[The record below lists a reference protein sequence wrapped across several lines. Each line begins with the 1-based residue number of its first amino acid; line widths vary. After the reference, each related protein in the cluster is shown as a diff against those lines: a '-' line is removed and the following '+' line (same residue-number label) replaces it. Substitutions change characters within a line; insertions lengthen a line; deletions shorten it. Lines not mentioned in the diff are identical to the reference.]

1 MFQEIERYKVDFNIF
16 MGFDGF
22 IDEILRPVK
31 YKSRDATVMFKT
43 MKEFSSYLKGKS
55 GKSCSI
61 EMELEQ
67 KKIGGNVPI
76 VANALGNLGCNVTCV
91 GAFGFPEINSV
102 FEQMSDNCQMNSV
115 AEPGHCS
122 ALEFE
127 DGKLMLSVNEGIDT
141 LDYKKM
147 ISIFTEDKLI
157 KAIDKSD
164 AIAFLNWGE
173 LYHSNNIWSNIL
185 ENIIPKCEL
194 TRKKIMLV
202 DFSDFSG
209 KSKADVEEMLEI
221 LKRYA
226 EYFEITVSVNKN
238 EMDLLIDKLQKGEKN
253 MDLNTKVM
261 TLAKKIECK
270 NFVVHLLEF
279 SCYVKDNVVYTVKK
293 DVIKNPKIIT
303 GGGDNFNAG
312 LLLGLLMGMDIE
324 KAIYIGSALSCLY
337 VQEGKSI
344 KFNELIN
351 YER

>member
-1 MFQEIERYKVDFNIF
+1 MFREIEEYKIDFNIF

-22 IDEILRPVK
+22 IDEIMKPVK
-31 YKSRDATVMFKT
+31 EKNCDATIMFRT
-43 MKEFSSYLKGKS
+43 MKEFSDYLEEKS

-102 FEQMSDNCQMNSV
+102 FKKMSDNCQMNSV
-115 AEPGHCS
+115 AESGCCS

-127 DGKLMLSVNEGIDT
+127 DGKLMLSVNKGIDT
-141 LDYKKM
+141 LDYKKLT
-147 ISIFTEDKLI
+147 SIFSEEELVN
-157 KAIDKSD
+157 AINKSD

-173 LYHSNNIWSNIL
+173 LFYSNNIWSNIL
-185 ENIIPKCEL
+185 EKVIPKCEL
-194 TRKKIMLV
+194 NRKRIMLV

-209 KSKADVEEMLEI
+209 KSKKEVEEMIEI
-221 LKRYA
+221 LNHYA

-238 EMDLLIDKLQKGEKN
+238 EMDLFIAKLEEEKK
-253 MDLNTKVM
+253 DSDFNTKVM
-261 TLAKKIECK
+261 TLAKKIKCK
-270 NFVVHLLEF
+270 NFVAHLLEF
-279 SCYVKDNVVYTVKK
+279 SCYVKDSVVYTVEK

-324 KAIYIGSALSCLY
+324 KAIHMGSALSCMY
-337 VQEGKSI
+337 VREGKSI

>member
-1 MFQEIERYKVDFNIF
+1 MFREIEEYKVDFNIF

-22 IDEILRPVK
+22 IDEIVKPVK
-31 YKSRDATVMFKT
+31 EKNRDSTVMFKT
-43 MKEFSSYLKGKS
+43 MKEFSDYLNGKS

-91 GAFGFPEINSV
+91 GAFGFPEIKDV
-102 FEQMSDNCQMNSV
+102 FKKMSDNCQMNSV
-115 AEPGHCS
+115 AEPGCCS

-141 LDYKKM
+141 LDYKKLT
-147 ISIFTEDKLI
+147 SIFSEDELVKVI
-157 KAIDKSD
+157 NKSD

-173 LYHSNNIWSNIL
+173 LFYSNNIWSNIL
-185 ENIIPKCEL
+185 NNVIPKCKL
-194 TRKKIMLV
+194 DRRKIMLV

-209 KSKADVEEMLEI
+209 KSKEEVEEMIEI
-221 LKRYA
+221 LNHYA

-238 EMDLLIDKLQKGEKN
+238 EMDLFIDKLQEEKKDS
-253 MDLNTKVM
+253 DLNAKVM
-261 TLAKKIECK
+261 TLAKKIKCE
-270 NFVVHLLEF
+270 NFVVHLLEC
-279 SCYVKDNVVYTVKK
+279 SCYVKDSVVYTVKK
-293 DVIKNPKIIT
+293 EVIKNPKIIT

-312 LLLGLLMGMDIE
+312 LLLGVLMGMDIE
-324 KAIYIGSALSCLY
+324 KAIHMGSALSCLY
-337 VQEGKSI
+337 VQNGKSI
-344 KFNELIN
+344 KFNELMN